1 MLLYN
6 YHVTLCVVSCNK
18 VLISDL
24 NFKCEVQILV
34 WKQVK
39 DSNVLQTTAY
49 MIVPIN
55 CSWTDSGDAN
65 V

>member
-24 NFKCEVQILV
+24 NFKREVQILV

-39 DSNVLQTTAY
+39 DSNVLQTATY
-49 MIVPIN
+49 MIVPVN